1 MLEFEVP
8 EGLSPEEALVNYVET
23 VQGVYNDHYAKRLS
37 NLVPDLIQVEGGRKY
52 IKVSHTH
59 DGGNGQKAV
68 HSFINSENG
77 DILKPASWRAPAKH
91 ARGNIFSKINLSESG
106 HVPYLR

>member
-8 EGLSPEEALVNYVET
+8 EGLSPEEALLNYVET
-23 VQGVYNDHYAKRLS
+23 VQQVYNDHFAEHFS

-52 IKVSHTH
+52 IKISHAR
-59 DGGNGQKAV
+59 DGGNGGKGV
-68 HSFINSENG
+68 HSFINTENG

-91 ARGNIFSKINLSESG
+91 ARGNIFSKINLEQSG
-106 HVPYLR
+106 HVPYLK